1 MQEIKKI
8 INKIENKKIKISIIG
23 LGYVGLNLMI
33 NFARNN
39 FLVNGYDID
48 KKKILTL
55 KKNISPIH
63 HIKNQYIK
71 SISSK
76 TNFYN
81 DYKNISDNDF
91 IIICLPTPLNLNNK
105 PDLSHIKNF
114 FKIIRKD
121 LKKYQTI
128 ILESTSYPGTTE
140 EIFYNY
146 LNKNFNLGKDFF
158 LGYSPERENPG
169 DKKNKF
175 YFVPKIVSGQ
185 TNNCLK
191 LTNFLYSKIVKKTII
206 AKNIKSA
213 EASKITENIY
223 RSINIALVNELKMIF
238 HEMKIDV
245 REVLDLAD
253 TKPFGFK
260 KFLPGPGIGGHCIPI
275 DPLYLSFKAKKF
287 NKETKFI
294 DLAAKINIET
304 TNWIYK
310 KMFKKLK
317 KLKINAKKILIVG
330 VSYKKNI
337 DDIRESAA
345 IKIAKKLINN
355 GILTKYYDP
364 YVKSLKIY
372 NNNKKINV
380 VKLNTLNSN
389 ETFDCSVILTD
400 HDKVD
405 YKKILKKSQYVFDTR
420 NVFKLKNKR
429 IFNL

>member
-1 MQEIKKI
+1 MFEKT
-8 INKIENKKIKISIIG
+8 INSLKNVKSID
-23 LGYVGLNLMI
+23 LFRFLKYTYLELLI
-33 NFARNN
+33 NEF
-39 FLVNGYDID
+39 F
-48 KKKILTL
+48 KKKI
-55 KKNISPIH
+55 
-63 HIKNQYIK
+63 
-71 SISSK
+71 
-76 TNFYN
+76 
-81 DYKNISDNDF
+81 DD
-91 IIICLPTPLNLNNK
+91 
-105 PDLSHIKNF
+105 
-114 FKIIRKD
+114 
-121 LKKYQTI
+121 
-128 ILESTSYPGTTE
+128 
-140 EIFYNY
+140 NY

>member
-1 MQEIKKI
+1 MQELKKI
-8 INKIENKKIKISIIG
+8 IHKIEKKEIKISIIG

-33 NFARNN
+33 NFAKNN

-48 KKKILTL
+48 KKKVLTL

-63 HIKNQYIK
+63 HIKNQHIK
-71 SISSK
+71 SISNK

-81 DYKNISDNDF
+81 DYKNINENDF
-91 IIICLPTPLNLNNK
+91 IIICLPTPLNLKNK

-140 EIFYNY
+140 EIFLNY
-146 LNKNFNLGKDFF
+146 LNKKFILGKDFF

-175 YFVPKIVSGQ
+175 YFVPKVVSGQ
-185 TNNCLK
+185 TNNCSK
-191 LTNFLYSKIVKKTII
+191 LTNFLYSKIVRKTVI

-238 HEMKIDV
+238 HEMKINV

-275 DPLYLSFKAKKF
+275 DPLYLSFKAKEF

-310 KMFKKLK
+310 KMFKQLK
-317 KLKINAKKILIVG
+317 KLKIKTKKILIVG

-345 IKIAKKLINN
+345 IKIAEKLINDK
-355 GILTKYYDP
+355 IFIKFYDP
-364 YVKSLKIY
+364 YVKSLDIIK
-372 NNNKKINV
+372 NDKKINV
-380 VKLNTLNSN
+380 IKLNTLNSN
-389 ETFDCSVILTD
+389 EIFDCSIILTD
-400 HDKVD
+400 HDKVN
-405 YKKILKKSQYVFDTR
+405 YKKILTKSKYVFDTR
-420 NVFKLKNKR
+420 DVFKLKSKK

>member
-1 MQEIKKI
+1 M
-8 INKIENKKIKISIIG
+8 
-23 LGYVGLNLMI
+23 
-33 NFARNN
+33 
-39 FLVNGYDID
+39 
-48 KKKILTL
+48 
-55 KKNISPIH
+55 
-63 HIKNQYIK
+63 
-71 SISSK
+71 
-76 TNFYN
+76 
-81 DYKNISDNDF
+81 
-91 IIICLPTPLNLNNK
+91 
-105 PDLSHIKNF
+105 
-114 FKIIRKD
+114 
-121 LKKYQTI
+121 
-128 ILESTSYPGTTE
+128 
-140 EIFYNY
+140 
-146 LNKNFNLGKDFF
+146 
-158 LGYSPERENPG
+158 
-169 DKKNKF
+169 
-175 YFVPKIVSGQ
+175 SGQ
-185 TNNCLK
+185 TNNCSK

-238 HEMKIDV
+238 HEMKINV

-355 GILTKYYDP
+355 GILIKYYDP

-405 YKKILKKSQYVFDTR
+405 YKKY
-420 NVFKLKNKR
+420 LKNLNMYLIR
-429 IFNL
+429 ETFLN